1 VSHEAVTIGQLG
13 VHNFFE
19 KIQSFVIFCKSEAT
33 RMRNYEDERT
43 LAMGN
48 SSRPSE
54 ELLRHENLFLPQLK
68 GKRLNLACGAGRNAL
83 V

>member
-1 VSHEAVTIGQLG
+1 
-13 VHNFFE
+13 
-19 KIQSFVIFCKSEAT
+19 
-33 RMRNYEDERT
+33 MRNYEDERT